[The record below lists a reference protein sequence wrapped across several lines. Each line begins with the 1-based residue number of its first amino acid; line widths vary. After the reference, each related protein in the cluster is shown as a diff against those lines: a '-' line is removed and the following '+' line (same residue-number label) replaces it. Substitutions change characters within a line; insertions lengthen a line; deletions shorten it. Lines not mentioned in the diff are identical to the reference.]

1 MCASTATDH
10 WFNQMHDERMSLC
23 GCLMWLVFYNCP
35 RSNWRSWSH
44 TSQHWTRSARRLRL
58 CCRQTLMLRPLT
70 PSPSST
76 RVTRPSS
83 LLPRWAFLMT
93 QTSDCFISR
102 WDSVGLGAAG
112 SFFRF
117 AQICLK
123 GGRFVFDRFE
133 CFDSYSWTVC
143 SQMGFSLQIEYL
155 PSILLFFP
163 KLFEWSLFIGC
174 HAVCTVCGCFWKVTF
189 GHKPTCSFSSSPLI
203 HSRCIGRPWL
213 AFWGVA
219 EGKKKTAGR
228 PAGEEKKW
236 GPMCMQCYKDQ
247 REETAQ
253 QVGRDSWCWSARK

>member
-1 MCASTATDH
+1 MCAITATDH

-143 SQMGFSLQIEYL
+143 SQMGFSLQIENL
-155 PSILLFFP
+155 PFILLFFP
-163 KLFEWSLFIGC
+163 EVIWMEPFHWLSCCVHSVWLLLKGHIWTQTYVFLFFFSLDTLKVYWQTMTSVLRGC
-174 HAVCTVCGCFWKVTF
+174 
-189 GHKPTCSFSSSPLI
+189 
-203 HSRCIGRPWL
+203 RR
-213 AFWGVA
+213 
-219 EGKKKTAGR
+219 
-228 PAGEEKKW
+228 
-236 GPMCMQCYKDQ
+236 
-247 REETAQ
+247 
-253 QVGRDSWCWSARK
+253 